1 MKRSAQEW
9 KRTLGTMTL
18 SPLSTAE
25 PTIVVPTP
33 PKVPNRLLLVYAIER
48 AEEREDLDGDV
59 RKARVGFAPEI
70 TGVRARR
77 MG

>member
-1 MKRSAQEW
+1 
-9 KRTLGTMTL
+9 MTL
-18 SPLSTAE
+18 STLSAAE

-59 RKARVGFAPEI
+59 RETCVGFAPEI